1 MVVNL
6 TKLDLASVSVL
17 DVMPDSLFLCSIVL
31 QSMNAMIQS
40 VAPKRRIFSR
50 MIPRHRLS
58 LYIASRNRNN
68 FLWAA
73 E

>member
-1 MVVNL
+1 MVVSL

-17 DVMPDSLFLCSIVL
+17 EVIPASLFLCSIVL
-31 QSMNAMIQS
+31 QRMNDMIQS

-50 MIPRHRLS
+50 MIPRLRLS